1 MDSIE
6 LARQHARRLHDEAV
20 QRGQDRWSPYQ
31 FVIGIAKHL
40 GIRVQPCAPGAAMLD
55 GGRAFFDPDIP
66 AILHE
71 TAGTAFDQAFLV
83 AHEIGHS
90 QLGDGEKDVE
100 PAVNVD
106 PARTAEAAPVGMD
119 RVVDYS
125 RRQRR
130 EVQMD
135 LFARELLVPRPVVV
149 ELHVDQGQTCSAI
162 AQRLGA
168 PFEVVAQQMLDALL
182 LPAIPTA
189 AAAAPVEIP
198 LNEKQRTA
206 ALHRGSAF
214 LLQAGPGTGKTRT
227 LVARVESLLD
237 EGVDPRRILLLTF
250 STKAAGEMA
259 ERIAQ
264 KRPADAAALCI
275 GTFHSFGLDILR
287 RFNDRCRLPADPHL
301 MDRTEAVEL
310 LENEFPRLGLTHY
323 RNVYDPSQTVAD
335 ILTAVSRAK
344 DEVVDAAGYQ
354 ALAGAMR
361 AAATDQSAV
370 EAAEKAAEVAKVY
383 ARYEELKA
391 ATQRV
396 DFGDLVMR
404 PVLLLESDEAVR
416 VQLQSDYDHILV
428 DEYQDVN
435 RSSVRLL
442 AALKPT
448 GINLWVVGDA
458 KQSIYRFRGA
468 SSFNM
473 SRFGREDFPGAVRDG
488 LEVNYRSTSEVVTAF
503 STFAKGMSAADDDK
517 KALEANRGP
526 SGSLPELITVGGTA
540 LVTPAIA
547 DGIKKML
554 DDGYRYRDQAI
565 LCRGNDRLSSIGQE
579 LERAG
584 IPVLFLG
591 SLFERPEVKDLV
603 AVLTLLIDRR
613 AMGLI
618 RTACWPEFAMGLED
632 AVRVFEHLRGTNAE
646 PGAWGIGPPNDMTDG
661 GQAALS
667 ALHAALIGFDATSQP
682 WTVLATLLLD
692 RTRQAA
698 RIASATSVAEQAKGI
713 AIWQFMN
720 FVRVQPKGQGLPIQ
734 RLADRVRR
742 LLRLRDDRD
751 LRQLPAAAQ
760 GIDAV
765 RLMTIHGSKGLEFPV
780 VHIAGVNKDSIPG
793 SLRMPKCP
801 PPAGMVTGGQG
812 SAEEVARAA
821 HNEEQ
826 ECLFYVAM
834 SRARNRLAFY
844 GATATATTNG
854 RARPL
859 SLFLERIGPL
869 DRRAVT
875 PATVLP
881 PAPDDAVIPV
891 VFFGTPRFSSDQVA
905 LYESCARRFLY
916 THLLQ
921 VGGRRR
927 MSSFI
932 QMHEAIREVYRAV
945 VAQGSAPTGELD
957 GLLSRAFVTHG
968 LSDHGYVD
976 DYRSI
981 AMAML
986 RYFLESRAGA
996 VIEAPTA
1003 LRISFDN
1010 HVVEVRPDEVLVR
1023 DGVRTLRRVK
1033 TGHAPRDDGN
1043 DVGAA
1048 AFLLASQAAF
1058 PDARVELVYLADAES
1073 KPLAISARVLSNR
1086 QGKLSDIFRS
1096 IRAGQFR
1103 ADVSDPA
1110 VCPNCPAFFVCGA
1123 VPPGTLSKNF

>member
-1 MDSIE
+1 MDPIE
-6 LARQHARRLHDEAV
+6 LARQRARRLHDEAV
-20 QRGQDRWSPYQ
+20 QRGRNPWSPYE
-31 FVIGIAKHL
+31 FAVGIANDL
-40 GIRVQPCAPGAAMLD
+40 GIAVETCAPGAALLD
-55 GGRAFFDPDIP
+55 GGRASFDPDLPLI
-66 AILHE
+66 IHE
-71 TAGTAFDQAFLV
+71 TEGSHFDQAFLV
-83 AHEIGHS
+83 AHEIGHAE
-90 QLGDGEKDVE
+90 LGDGEE
-100 PAVNVD
+100 TSGPATHID
-106 PARTAEAAPVGMD
+106 PARTSEAAPVGMD

-135 LFARELLVPRPVVV
+135 LFARELLLPRPRIVD
-149 ELHVDQGQTCSAI
+149 LHVAQGQTCSDI
-162 AQRLGA
+162 AGRLGA

-182 LPAIPTA
+182 LPAIPVVA
-189 AAAAPVEIP
+189 EADSVGIP
-198 LNEKQRTA
+198 LNDKQRDA
-206 ALHRGSAF
+206 AQHRGAAF

-227 LVARVESLLD
+227 LVARVESLMD

-250 STKAAGEMA
+250 SNKAAGEMT
-259 ERIAQ
+259 ERIAL
-264 KRPADAAALCI
+264 KRPKDAAALCI

-287 RFNDRCRLPADPHL
+287 RFNDRCGLPADPRL

-310 LENEFPRLGLTHY
+310 LENEFPRLGLNHY
-323 RNVYDPSQTVAD
+323 RNLYDPSQTAAE

-354 ALAGAMR
+354 VLATAMR
-361 AAATDQSAV
+361 MAATDPGAV

-391 ATQRV
+391 VSRCV

-404 PVLLLESDEAVR
+404 PVLLLESDEAIR
-416 VQLQSDYDHILV
+416 AQLQSDYDHILV

-442 AALKPT
+442 AALKPS
-448 GINLWVVGDA
+448 GVNLWVVGDA

-473 SRFGREDFPGAVRDG
+473 SRFGREDFPGAVRDS
-488 LEVNYRSTSEVVTAF
+488 LEVNYRSTKEVVHAF
-503 STFAKGMSAADDDK
+503 STFATGMSAADGE
-517 KALEANRGP
+517 KALEADRGP
-526 SGSLPELITVGGTA
+526 GGKLPEVITVGITPLLTA
-540 LVTPAIA
+540 AIA
-547 DGIKKML
+547 DGIEEL
-554 DDGYRYRDQAI
+554 RGEGYRYRDHAG
-565 LCRGNDRLSSIGQE
+565 LCRGNDRLSDVGRE

-603 AVLTLLIDRR
+603 AVLTLLVDRR

-618 RTACWPEFAMGLED
+618 RTACWPEFTMSLED

-646 PGAWGIGPPNDMTDG
+646 PGAWRLGAPAEVTAA

-667 ALHAALIGFDATSQP
+667 SLHAALAGFDAMSQP

-698 RIASATSVAEQAKGI
+698 RISASTNVPEQAQGI

-720 FVRVQPKGQGLPIQ
+720 FVRVQPSGQGLPIQ
-734 RLADRVRR
+734 RLSDRVRR

-751 LRQLPAAAQ
+751 LRQLPAATQ

-765 RLMTIHGSKGLEFPV
+765 RLMTIHGSKGLEFPA

-793 SLRMPKCP
+793 SLRTSKCP
-801 PPAGMVTGGQG
+801 PPAGMVAGGQG

-844 GATATATTNG
+844 GATAAANG

-859 SLFLERIGPL
+859 SPFLDRIGPVNQ
-869 DRRAVT
+869 RPVT
-875 PATVLP
+875 PTTVMP
-881 PAPDDAVIPV
+881 PAPDEALIPV
-891 VFFGTPRFSSDQVA
+891 VFSGTPRFSSDAVG

-927 MSSFI
+927 MSSFM
-932 QMHEAIREVYRAV
+932 QMHEAIPGCQPAGRGLRHSVEGVPRS
-945 VAQGSAPTGELD
+945 GNAPEL
-957 GLLSRAFVTHG
+957 G
-968 LSDHGYVD
+968 
-976 DYRSI
+976 
-981 AMAML
+981 
-986 RYFLESRAGA
+986 
-996 VIEAPTA
+996 
-1003 LRISFDN
+1003 
-1010 HVVEVRPDEVLVR
+1010 
-1023 DGVRTLRRVK
+1023 
-1033 TGHAPRDDGN
+1033 
-1043 DVGAA
+1043 
-1048 AFLLASQAAF
+1048 
-1058 PDARVELVYLADAES
+1058 
-1073 KPLAISARVLSNR
+1073 
-1086 QGKLSDIFRS
+1086 
-1096 IRAGQFR
+1096 
-1103 ADVSDPA
+1103 
-1110 VCPNCPAFFVCGA
+1110 
-1123 VPPGTLSKNF
+1123 